1 MSRMKVQFS
10 DNAFMPGPRAAGAA
24 PKPAAKDFA
33 SVLAKV
39 STAKETDV
47 PKTADTVKKT
57 AAGVG
62 KATGQ
67 AGPENHPGRVRTP
80 AAPKTEKTED
90 VAGHAYDEI
99 VAGPRNGMM
108 LNQSGNARHGRAF
121 VLVERDGRS
130 FHIYGSGKDRKI
142 FEVGHDPKPEKA
154 SKTTPSARTGATVA
168 RP

>member
-1 MSRMKVQFS
+1 MKVQFS

-33 SVLAKV
+33 SVLAKA
-39 STAKETDV
+39 STTKETDA

-57 AAGVG
+57 AEGVK

-67 AGPENHPGRVRTP
+67 ARPENHPVPVKTP
-80 AAPKTEKTED
+80 AAPKSEKTED
-90 VAGHAYDEI
+90 IAGHAYDEI

-108 LNQSGNARHGRAF
+108 LNQSGNARHGQAF
-121 VLVERDGRS
+121 VLVERDGRA

-142 FEVGHDPKPEKA
+142 FEVDHDPKPEKA
-154 SKTTPSARTGATVA
+154 SKTTPTARTGATVA
-168 RP
+168 KP